1 VAISKWEAKAER
13 VSKALSKLKDATLGN
28 VVHVRH
34 DVEAVAA
41 ATMIGAVRGA
51 FEAQGKS
58 FDIPGPGGVKIP
70 PELVIGTLV
79 IGIGAADAA
88 SNRMSETA
96 ADFHA
101 AGSGVLAAGAH
112 NMAREFM
119 KGRGKV
125 AA

>member
-1 VAISKWEAKAER
+1 MAITKWQAKAER
-13 VSKALSKLKDATLGN
+13 VSKAFRQLKDATLGN

-41 ATMIGAVRGA
+41 ATVIGAVRGA

-70 PELVIGTLV
+70 PELVIGSIV

-88 SNRMSETA
+88 SNRLSETA

-119 KGRGKV
+119 KARAK